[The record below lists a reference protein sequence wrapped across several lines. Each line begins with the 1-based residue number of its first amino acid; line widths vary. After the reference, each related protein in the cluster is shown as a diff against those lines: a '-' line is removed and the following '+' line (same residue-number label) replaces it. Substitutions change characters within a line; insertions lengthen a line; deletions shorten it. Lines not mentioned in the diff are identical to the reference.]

1 MFHELHISQQSILLP
16 KEDRED
22 VRFDYLPGT
31 TDVKSG
37 TFTEILIDVHCP
49 CQINVVNEMTELGLG
64 GVI

>member
-1 MFHELHISQQSILLP
+1 MSCFMNFTSLNSLFYYP
-16 KEDRED
+16 KRIEKIH
-22 VRFDYLPGT
+22 YLPGT
-31 TDVKSG
+31 TDGKSG